1 MNFINNSSFEY
12 SGVVDAFNELPNKIK
27 ELGWEGDSRNGK
39 VWSMPHPI
47 TVKFNNPRDRILY
60 SPSRDANPTFHL
72 VEALWMLAGRN
83 DTASLTKYVKRMQ
96 DYSDDGE
103 TFHAAY
109 GHRWRHHFGLDQ
121 LQVVVDRLLTY
132 RNDRR
137 TILAMW
143 DGECDLSDSNDMKD
157 LPCNML
163 IKFSETDNDLYQHK
177 KQLNMTVF
185 NRSNDVILGMLG
197 ANIVHMTI
205 LQEYIAS
212 KIGAEVGYYYVM
224 SDDVHLYENLLH
236 KLKVEATPMIESPK
250 LFTSPMLFM
259 EEVKEWF
266 EIKSDEERAET
277 NWRNEILNIASDLCY
292 AHKIGKLDRDTAI
305 SFLDQKV
312 EPWRIAAKLW
322 HSKRKGK

>member
-1 MNFINNSSFEY
+1 MNFKNDSSFEY
-12 SGVVDAFNELPNKIK
+12 SGVVEAFNDLPNKIK
-27 ELGWEGDSRNGK
+27 ELGWETDSRNGK

-47 TVKFNNPRDRILY
+47 TVKFNNPRNRILY

-83 DTASLTKYVKRMQ
+83 DTASLTKYVKKMQ

-109 GHRWRHHFGLDQ
+109 GHRWREHFHRDQ
-121 LQVVVDRLLTY
+121 LPVIIDRL
-132 RNDRR
+132 RSHPNDRR
-137 TILAMW
+137 SILAMW
-143 DGECDLSDSNDMKD
+143 DAREDLYYNNDMKD

-163 IKFSETDNDLYQHK
+163 IKFSMTDNDHK

-197 ANIVHMTI
+197 ANIVHMTV

-212 KIGAEVGYYYVM
+212 MLGIELGYYYVM
-224 SDDVHLYENLLH
+224 SDDVHLYEDLLP
-236 KLKVEATPMIESPK
+236 KLEVEATPFLDSPK
-250 LFTSPMLFM
+250 LFNVPELFM
-259 EEVKEWF
+259 SEVKEWF
-266 EIKSDEERAET
+266 EIKGEEEKAEIS
-277 NWRNEILNIASDLCY
+277 WQNEILNIASALTY
-292 AHKIGKLDRDTAI
+292 AHKIGKLDRQTAM

-322 HSKRKGK
+322 HSKRKGN